1 MDQKF
6 SMEMPWQN
14 HYWLVTLKKW
24 KGILDK
30 DKIAHL
36 FVADI
41 EFHEKNTDEKQLF
54 FNEIYT
60 PIFFLKNL
68 LSANKRSVFQLL
80 DAMRLNDKGTI
91 YSYKTTP
98 KTHATMDKKFAIP
111 LYTKH
116 LHFLWWRCGWR
127 V

>member
-1 MDQKF
+1 MLMENNYFLMKF
-6 SMEMPWQN
+6 TPR
-14 HYWLVTLKKW
+14 YFFKK
-24 KGILDK
+24 
-30 DKIAHL
+30 
-36 FVADI
+36 
-41 EFHEKNTDEKQLF
+41 
-54 FNEIYT
+54 
-60 PIFFLKNL
+60 L

-98 KTHATMDKKFAIP
+98 KTHATMDKEFAIP

-116 LHFLWWRCGWR
+116 LHFLLPRCGWR

>member
-1 MDQKF
+1 M
-6 SMEMPWQN
+6 
-14 HYWLVTLKKW
+14 
-24 KGILDK
+24 DK

-41 EFHEKNTDEKQLF
+41 EFDEKNADEKQLF

-111 LYTKH
+111 IYTK
-116 LHFLWWRCGWR
+116 LCIFYCEDVVGESKMYEPIIPLIK
-127 V
+127 